1 MDCPGIAAKRKPHF
15 FLTHEIV
22 QLIFLPKFL
31 SFRNILWFKVY
42 ESLMGYLNKNVFM
55 EWEGFSKLHKQ
66 ALKKIVTFFF
76 IILFFFGS
84 DFILLID

>member
-1 MDCPGIAAKRKPHF
+1 MIESVG
-15 FLTHEIV
+15 
-22 QLIFLPKFL
+22 
-31 SFRNILWFKVY
+31 

-55 EWEGFSKLHKQ
+55 EWKGFSKLHKQ
-66 ALKKIVTFFF
+66 PLKKIVTFFF